1 MEAFRGPTYAPNLA
15 ENNALAIPAT
25 MTTNRQETFQIPI
38 AVHRWFRQGEGWAYH
53 PELNMSLIH
62 RLAAS
67 LLRDRTRLWPE
78 GERINQEARQGA
90 FESPESNSFPT
101 DSINI
106 NGEPDDKS
114 KIANDVSAPS
124 PERAALSEFG
134 VVSEKQERFAYLH
147 YADLE
152 CPDPKAQGRFPTVL
166 IIARI
171 MDLPVDQ
178 LRFDQLRTWV
188 NQHMPDC
195 PGPHS
200 SLLWI
205 YKSHISQAACVTLPE
220 SSLPPSQ
227 HTKVAPSRG
236 TPGNWP
242 PILSAFGTM
251 LLAIVISIALWYSR
265 SQLTT
270 SETDSLVDAKY
281 HPTNKDQGGET
292 KLPQPLAEPT
302 KPSNLAK
309 PGSLGSKPIVPE
321 KSRLYAVA
329 KEMYECLK
337 QWNKHGQLSEILGIA
352 SAEIEVNA
360 PLPNRTPANDQDANC
375 VIRRFFYVLSRKPVQ
390 HLLTDDVRKKTWEGK
405 FLLLLPE
412 DPPEPALNGSY
423 SYMSE
428 DKLYNDLVQLHG
440 RILGQT
446 NLTNG
451 VSRDSSNHSN
461 SLLDIQRIWQPKA
474 AASPEYFIAIA
485 KIRSE
490 FSFSKWQHKLHQQL
504 PHIARDLE
512 NCNDE
517 RLSRWVRDFK

>member
-1 MEAFRGPTYAPNLA
+1 MKAFRGPTYAPNLA
-15 ENNALAIPAT
+15 ENNALAIPVT

-67 LLRDRTRLWPE
+67 LLRDRTRLWPV
-78 GERINQEARQGA
+78 ERINQEALQGA

-147 YADLE
+147 HADLE

-292 KLPQPLAEPT
+292 KLPQPLVEPT
-302 KPSNLAK
+302 KPNSLAK

-390 HLLTDDVRKKTWEGK
+390 RLLTDDVRKKTWEGK

-412 DPPEPALNGSY
+412 DPLGPGLNGSNMN
-423 SYMSE
+423 MSM
-428 DKLYNDLVQLHG
+428 DKLYNDLVQLHE
-440 RILGQT
+440 RICLHTGPK
-446 NLTNG
+446 NG
-451 VSRDSSNHSN
+451 VSRDSSKHSN
-461 SLLDIQRIWQPKA
+461 FPFPGVLQGSLSEA
-474 AASPEYFIAIA
+474 APSSEYYIA
-485 KIRSE
+485 KIKLE